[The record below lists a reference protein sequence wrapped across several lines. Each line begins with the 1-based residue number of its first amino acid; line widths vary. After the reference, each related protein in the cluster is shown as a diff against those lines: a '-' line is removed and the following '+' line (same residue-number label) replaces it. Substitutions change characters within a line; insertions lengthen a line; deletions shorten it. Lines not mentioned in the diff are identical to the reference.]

1 MIASRNFINCTNEI
15 DEQEYRYFNQPM
27 KCKEFNII
35 NSVLCSYQLIIELI
49 NDHKKTTLSLKNI
62 ITELIKKYTQ
72 LFENDNYKQ
81 RILSVWNN
89 EGKEDLSYKLANK
102 IVTIDDIIT
111 EDTYFITTID
121 IMLLAQIY
129 KIPIVLFSD
138 EPFSELNIKIER
150 LNIYFLI
157 NKESNLNLLTVNP
170 STSASKK
177 YYYIYVSQSTDST
190 DSTDYKLFYTLDEFK
205 LPETLV
211 ISEFITQINTSK
223 SYVNKLLV

>member
-1 MIASRNFINCTNEI
+1 MVS
-15 DEQEYRYFNQPM
+15 
-27 KCKEFNII
+27 
-35 NSVLCSYQLIIELI
+35 
-49 NDHKKTTLSLKNI
+49 
-62 ITELIKKYTQ
+62 
-72 LFENDNYKQ
+72 
-81 RILSVWNN
+81 
-89 EGKEDLSYKLANK
+89 
-102 IVTIDDIIT
+102 IDDIIT
-111 EDTYFITTID
+111 DNTYFITTTD
-121 IMLLAQIY
+121 IMLLAHVY
-129 KIPIVLFSD
+129 KIPIVLFSNEEFND
-138 EPFSELNIKIER
+138 FNIKIER

-157 NKESNLNLLTVNP
+157 NKESNINLLTVNP